1 VCLWGFEFALFLFF
15 VRARFPP
22 TFTFHFISCLFF
34 IFHFSL
40 FKTGPCFTHGRK
52 RILSAGRGEPLSLSI
67 FLNFKEEEEEE
78 EEEEERK
85 KE

>member
-1 VCLWGFEFALFLFF
+1 VRVFLLLSLLFHQLPF
-15 VRARFPP
+15 
-22 TFTFHFISCLFF
+22 
-34 IFHFSL
+34 FHFSFFS